1 MKAEAGAFSVL
12 GHDEHSGKQFG
23 RFEVL
28 CKLGEGG
35 MSEVFLAWQK
45 SVGGFR
51 RAVVLKR
58 ILESIRHDK
67 EFLRMFVQEAK
78 ITSGLSHGN
87 IAALHDLSHEE
98 KELFMVMEFV
108 PGATLVEVAK
118 ACALARE
125 EIPIG
130 LTLAAVRDTALALHY
145 AHNFKDASGR
155 SRPVIHR
162 DVAEKNIMV
171 SLDGTTKLLDF
182 GIARQQGRAA
192 MTQVGMVKGT
202 AGYMSPEQ
210 VRGEDLDG
218 RTDVFSLGVV
228 MHECL
233 TGHRLFRRDT
243 RVDEVH
249 ALLNDPIPAPSQRNR
264 KVSMELDA
272 VVMKAL
278 SRDREHRFLNA
289 REMALAIDRAGV
301 TQMWDAER
309 KATFIQK
316 HFAERQAQIQA
327 LLGDPTR
334 TEDISDLENTGPR
347 SLPLGVG
354 ATQTV
359 NHRIP
364 AANARDARK
373 TVAVRKVTEAPVST
387 SSTMA
392 FDDMT
397 VGGDRGPED
406 DEEEDPAEVDAH
418 ERETELD
425 GPRARGVLALRG
437 RRPESVLSPKLL
449 ALGATGAILFALL
462 LLAILSRF

>member
-1 MKAEAGAFSVL
+1 MKAEAGAFGVL
-12 GHDEHSGKQFG
+12 EKDAYSGKQFG

-51 RAVVLKR
+51 RPVVLKR

-67 EFLRMFVQEAK
+67 DFLRMFVQEAK

-87 IAALHDLSHEE
+87 IASLHDLSHEGS
-98 KELFMVMEFV
+98 ELFMVMEFV
-108 PGATLVEVAK
+108 PGATLVEVAR

-145 AHNFKDASGR
+145 AHNFKDAAGR

-182 GIARQQGRAA
+182 GIARQEGRKG

-210 VRGEDLDG
+210 VRGEELDG

-228 MHECL
+228 LHECL

-249 ALLNDPIPAPSQRNR
+249 ALLNAPIPAPSQRNR
-264 KVSMELDA
+264 KVSIELDS

-278 SRDREHRFLNA
+278 SRDREHRFANA
-289 REMALAIDRAGV
+289 REVALAIDRAAAP
-301 TQMWDAER
+301 QMWDADQR
-309 KATFIQK
+309 AAFIQK
-316 HFAERQAQIQA
+316 HFANRQQQIQQ
-327 LLGDPTR
+327 LLGDPAR
-334 TEDISDLENTGPR
+334 TDPGDLESTGPEPFVTPR
-347 SLPLGVG
+347 VAPL
-354 ATQTV
+354 
-359 NHRIP
+359 
-364 AANARDARK
+364 RDGRK
-373 TVAVRKVTEAPVST
+373 TVAVRKLTPEPIETT
-387 SSTMA
+387 SATMPLDA
-392 FDDMT
+392 QAAELARDFEPSGGE
-397 VGGDRGPED
+397 GGDFS
-406 DEEEDPAEVDAH
+406 
-418 ERETELD
+418 ERETEMD
-425 GPRARGVLALRG
+425 GPRVRGLLAFKG
-437 RRPESVLSPKLL
+437 RRPESVLSPALL
-449 ALGATGAILFALL
+449 AIAGTGAVVLAVLL
-462 LLAILSRF
+462 LLILSRL